1 MMRIKSII
9 LAYIAVF
16 SSLSI
21 ILAITRAEVPFLP
34 LSYLKFDFAEVPVM
48 IVFMLGGPIPAL
60 FTEVIHWLGLTFRS
74 GWLGPLMKFLA
85 VVPMIIGFWIGT
97 KVGVKTPQR
106 RGGIGSTRIFI
117 LGMIFGIIM
126 RVVVCSFTNTLLFL
140 FISPNYLLYAEAL
153 LRATG
158 ISVNSSFDVLIW
170 TLIFTGI
177 FNAIHVPLSSITS
190 LIILRAALRKI
201 PSAARN
207 VWFLQL

>member
-1 MMRIKSII
+1 MMHRKSVI
-9 LAYIAVF
+9 LTYIAVF

-21 ILAITRAEVPFLP
+21 ILAIIRAEVPFPPLP
-34 LSYLKFDFAEVPVM
+34 YLKFDFAEIPVM

-85 VVPMIIGFWIGT
+85 VVPMIIGFWIGI
-97 KVGVKTPQR
+97 KVGVKIPQR
-106 RGGIGSTRIFI
+106 HGGMGSMRIFI
-117 LGMIFGIIM
+117 LGIIFGIIM
-126 RVVVCSFTNTLLFL
+126 RVMVCSLTNILVLLL
-140 FISPNYLLYAEAL
+140 ISPNYLLYAEVM
-153 LRATG
+153 LRAIG
-158 ISVNSSFDVLIW
+158 ISVNSPLDVLIW

-190 LIILRAALRKI
+190 LIILKAALRKI